1 MNIYKTSLLLT
12 GVIESIMAFILF
24 NALMKKRENIP
35 KYIYMI
41 GIFVLAMTVDISNHL
56 FSSSVVNVFI
66 TILGTFIISF
76 LYRGRMVIHILS
88 SVLSF
93 LISSVSEVLIL
104 LLLSVVFGENADK
117 LLENNVLL
125 LLGIAIS
132 KLLGISIS
140 GLIGYRIKRNNE
152 QLDAHYLMLF
162 VIMFIIAT
170 VIITTFYRMFQ
181 NGVNRYFRNMIGI
194 CTLGLCATIA
204 IIMNLYEATLR
215 QQCLTTE
222 QQLAQR
228 QLKDQIR
235 HYKAVMSSQNQ
246 IKNLK
251 HDLRNHMLAIAAKIQ
266 KEEYIQSIDYI
277 NKMLKKTEMDKIG
290 INTGNT
296 VLDAILSAKKEEAE
310 KKNIDFHTNLKIAEN
325 LPIAEDDICIIF
337 GNALDNAIEACE
349 KVSSNPYIKVSLSY
363 NDDSLVCKI
372 ENSCADTDC
381 INSITTKDDTN
392 NHGIGKI
399 NIETALKHYDSVFST
414 KQYQDKYILSMIF
427 MGLDKAY

>member
-251 HDLRNHMLAIAAKIQ
+251 HD
-266 KEEYIQSIDYI
+266 
-277 NKMLKKTEMDKIG
+277 
-290 INTGNT
+290 
-296 VLDAILSAKKEEAE
+296 
-310 KKNIDFHTNLKIAEN
+310 
-325 LPIAEDDICIIF
+325 
-337 GNALDNAIEACE
+337 
-349 KVSSNPYIKVSLSY
+349 
-363 NDDSLVCKI
+363 
-372 ENSCADTDC
+372 
-381 INSITTKDDTN
+381 
-392 NHGIGKI
+392 
-399 NIETALKHYDSVFST
+399 
-414 KQYQDKYILSMIF
+414 
-427 MGLDKAY
+427 